1 MRVLEKY
8 TGDKTYMFPNGGMGT
23 PQAVKEKFPAVTAFT
38 HVVETDESGEVMFA
52 LQNLSA
58 MCTMHGV
65 SQRLSENEKIAA
77 LSEILNAPDEEES
90 SVSPEIRQA
99 EALEAIAEGATA
111 ETTEIIDILL
121 GEEGKA

>member
-38 HVVETDESGEVMFA
+38 HVVETDESGEVMVA

-58 MCTMHGV
+58 MCTMQGV
-65 SQRLSENEKIAA
+65 SQQLSEIGKIAA

>member
-8 TGDKTYMFPNGGMGT
+8 TGDKTYMFPNGAMGT
-23 PQAVKEKFPAVTAFT
+23 PQVVKEKFPAVTAFT

-65 SQRLSENEKIAA
+65 SQQLSENEKIAA

>member
-23 PQAVKEKFPAVTAFT
+23 PQVVKEKLPAVTAFT

-65 SQRLSENEKIAA
+65 SQQLSENEKIAA
-77 LSEILNAPDEEES
+77 LSEILNAPDEEKS

>member
-65 SQRLSENEKIAA
+65 SQQLSENEKIAA

-90 SVSPEIRQA
+90 SVTPEIRQA

>member
-8 TGDKTYMFPNGGMGT
+8 TGDKTYMLPNGGMGT

-65 SQRLSENEKIAA
+65 SQQLSENEKIAA

>member
-65 SQRLSENEKIAA
+65 SQQLSENEKIAA
-77 LSEILNAPDEEES
+77 LSEILNAPDEVES

>member
-65 SQRLSENEKIAA
+65 SQQLSENEKIAA
-77 LSEILNAPDEEES
+77 LSEILNAPDEEKS

>member
-65 SQRLSENEKIAA
+65 SQQLSENEKIAA

-99 EALEAIAEGATA
+99 EALEAIAESATA

>member
-65 SQRLSENEKIAA
+65 SQQLTKKKKIAA

>member
-65 SQRLSENEKIAA
+65 SQQLSGNEKIAA

>member
-23 PQAVKEKFPAVTAFT
+23 PQVVKEKFPAVTAFT

-65 SQRLSENEKIAA
+65 SQQL
-77 LSEILNAPDEEES
+77 
-90 SVSPEIRQA
+90 SPEIRQA

>member
-8 TGDKTYMFPNGGMGT
+8 TGYKTYMFPNGGMGT

-65 SQRLSENEKIAA
+65 SQQLSENEKIAA